1 MGSLAQTEAQTEIIG
16 TVCKII
22 LSPITSAVADLAK
35 RFFDGTKEVGT
46 YFCTEVGDMVRGQD
60 KGNFNSAAA
69 GE

>member
-1 MGSLAQTEAQTEIIG
+1 M
-16 TVCKII
+16 I

-60 KGNFNSAAA
+60 KSNFNSAAA